1 MRFARGLT
9 ALVSILTASS
19 LLPPALAAPLLAAPR
34 VAAYDGYTRLVL
46 DLPSGVT
53 YRLEPLGAALRVTLA
68 GVVGTPAT
76 VSVKKPELSGYTVAN
91 ASGSAVLNIVSPQGV
106 SQQSGFKA
114 SLLEAATGKTGYR
127 LVLDFSGAFADT
139 TKLLNPAPLRLGF
152 APAQPLTVLL
162 DPGHGGTDA
171 GALGNGLHEDALNL
185 GMAMRVK
192 AWLERVPG
200 VRVELTRTSNM
211 VFSND
216 KRTDLNARAQ
226 MSRGKTLF
234 VSLHANAVPRA
245 SWNSQFGV
253 ETYYF
258 SPSPTRPLYVPPL
271 GPQASAAPAST
282 LSTASSTASSTISST
297 AEPSTP
303 EVFTPSEKPVLGSEP
318 ATLISAP
325 ASNFASAPTL
335 EDLAATSLEPAMV
348 GDGAPT
354 NPATSIPVEKPLED
368 PGSTAP
374 LEPAAVVMP
383 ASPVPVAPVIAPSSV
398 TAPLTTPAQI
408 GISLTLP
415 GLERVSASKMLA
427 SSVQSRLIY
436 ATHANNRGVR
446 SADFY
451 VIKNAECP
459 AILVEI
465 GFITHPIE
473 AQMLKNAN
481 YLERVS
487 YGVASGVTAYLNDI
501 AAP

>member
-1 MRFARGLT
+1 M
-9 ALVSILTASS
+9 ALVSILTAPS
-19 LLPPALAAPLLAAPR
+19 LLTPAMAAPLLAAPR

-46 DLPSGVT
+46 DLPTGVT
-53 YRLEPLGAALRVTLA
+53 YRLEPLGAALRLTLA
-68 GVVGTPAT
+68 GIVGTPAT
-76 VSVKKPELSGYTVAN
+76 ISVKKPELSGYTIAN
-91 ASGSAVLNIVSPQGV
+91 ASGNTILNIVAPQGV
-106 SQQSGFKA
+106 SERSGFKA
-114 SLLEAATGKTGYR
+114 SVLEPAAGKTGSR

-139 TKLLNPAPLRLGF
+139 SKLSNPAPLRLGF
-152 APAQPLTVLL
+152 TPAQPLTVLL
-162 DPGHGGTDA
+162 DPGHGGSDP
-171 GALGNGLHEDALNL
+171 GALGNGLREDTLNL

-200 VRVELTRTSNM
+200 VRVELTRTSNT
-211 VFSND
+211 VYSND

-226 MSRGKTLF
+226 MSRGKTLL

-245 SWNSQFGV
+245 SWNSQFGT

-258 SPSPTRPLYVPPL
+258 SPTSTRPLYVPPL
-271 GPQASAAPAST
+271 APQASAAPVST
-282 LSTASSTASSTISST
+282 VSSTVSSTV
-297 AEPSTP
+297 EPSNP
-303 EVFTPSEKPVLGSEP
+303 EVFTPTEKPILGSEP

-325 ASNFASAPTL
+325 AASFAPVPTS
-335 EDLAATSLEPAMV
+335 EDSTSLESPMTS
-348 GDGAPT
+348 DGAPT
-354 NPATSIPVEKPLED
+354 DPAALIALETPLED
-368 PGSTAP
+368 PNLIAP
-374 LEPAAVVMP
+374 LEPATVVMP
-383 ASPVPVAPVIAPSSV
+383 ASPAPVAPPSSV
-398 TAPLTTPAQI
+398 AAPLTIPTQI
-408 GISLTLP
+408 GVSLTLP

-436 ATHANNRGVR
+436 ATRANNRGVR

-465 GFITHPIE
+465 GFITHPVE

-487 YGVASGVTAYLNDI
+487 YGVASGVTAYLSDL